1 MEIFFYTKLN
11 DYFVDYEFSVN
22 FVKLHCGTYN
32 DDKKNFLRTSVEQ
45 PANQSFMI
53 NLMTNAARF
62 GIELRYDINMESQV
76 NITGA
81 KNGMLLEDTN
91 PAIFKEPGNETITW
105 SIGVLAIVHNKSAC
119 NSNIAVKV
127 LSSTISC
134 QYWDAKNEIWSGHGC
149 EVCILSNN
157 F

>member
-1 MEIFFYTKLN
+1 
-11 DYFVDYEFSVN
+11 
-22 FVKLHCGTYN
+22 LHPSIDN

-81 KNGMLLEDTN
+81 KNGMLKKNSTCGFDSQETN
-91 PAIFKEPGNETITW
+91 CT
-105 SIGVLAIVHNKSAC
+105 LHNQT
-119 NSNIAVKV
+119 N
-127 LSSTISC
+127 T
-134 QYWDAKNEIWSGHGC
+134 E
-149 EVCILSNN
+149 
-157 F
+157 